1 MPAIAPFGTWPSPIT
16 AAAVAA
22 AGATPQWLDV
32 VHGPGPVHGDRDTG
46 AGPAVWWAEARPA
59 EGGRVALVRIG
70 DDGRAEDVL
79 APPWNVRNRLHEYG
93 GRPWTVVGDTL
104 AFTHWDDQRIYAAPL
119 PGGSAGAD
127 SDGRV
132 RPLTPEP
139 AVPHG
144 VRYGD
149 LRPGADGAVWAVR
162 ETATGS
168 RRTDVSRDL
177 IAVSRDGEVRS
188 LAATHHFLTAPQL
201 SPDGRRAAW
210 LGWDHP
216 SMPWDETAVCVAEV
230 DGDGALGPHRV
241 VAGGDGVSVCQLTWG
256 PAGELL
262 ALADPSGWWNLHRV
276 SLAGAAGGTGFEA
289 IAPVEAEL
297 GGALWKT
304 GARWL
309 APLDRDRYAV
319 LASGRLA
326 VLDTT
331 SGTLTPVA
339 PELTAWAPSLAVAG
353 GDVVGIAAG
362 PHTENTVVRVRPDDG
377 TVEHLTPEP
386 ELPPA
391 EYLSVPQER
400 TFRTADGH
408 AVPAYVY
415 PPRHPECAGPD
426 DERPPYLVHA
436 HGGPTGRNYAV
447 LDLDFSY
454 FTSRGIGVVAVDYG
468 GSVGYG
474 RHYRE
479 RLREQ
484 WGVVDVA
491 DCAAVARTLVEEGT
505 ADPERIA
512 IRGGSAGGFT
522 SAASMTTTGTY
533 RAATVKFPILDL
545 AEWTGDGGE
554 VHDFEAQYVYG
565 LVGPLP
571 ETIRRYRDRSPLH
584 HLDDLAGPV
593 LMLQGL
599 DDEICPPDQAERF
612 IAALEGSGIPHAYLP
627 FEGEQHGFRSA
638 ATIVAALEAEL
649 AFYGQVFG
657 FGTPDVPALELRR

>member
-16 AAAVAA
+16 AGDVAA
-22 AGATPQWLDV
+22 AGVTPQWLDV
-32 VHGPGPVHGDRDTG
+32 VRAADVARGSE
-46 AGPAVWWAEARPA
+46 VWWAEARPA
-59 EGGRVALVRIG
+59 EGGRVALVRAG
-70 DDGRAEDVL
+70 DDGRVADVL
-79 APPWNVRNRLHEYG
+79 PAPWNVRNRLHEYG
-93 GRPWTVVGDTL
+93 GRPWAVVDDTL
-104 AFTHWDDQRIYAAPL
+104 VFTHWDDQRIHAVPLPDGAAATAAP
-119 PGGSAGAD
+119 
-127 SDGRV
+127 V

-139 AVPHG
+139 DVAHG
-144 VRYGD
+144 FRYGD
-149 LRPGADGAVWAVR
+149 LRPGPGGAVWAVR
-162 ETATGS
+162 ETVTGP
-168 RRTDVSRDL
+168 RRIDIARDL
-177 IAVSRDGEVRS
+177 VAVGRDGDVRS
-188 LAATHHFLTAPQL
+188 LAATHHFLTSPQL

-216 SMPWDETAVCVAEV
+216 AMPWDETSVCVAEV
-230 DGDGALGPHRV
+230 EADGTLGPPRV

-276 SLAGAAGGTGFEA
+276 PLDGGGRDAGLVAL
-289 IAPVEAEL
+289 APVEAEL
-297 GGALWKT
+297 GGAMWKT

-339 PELTAWAPSLAVAG
+339 PELTAWSPSIAVAD

-362 PHTENTVVRVRPDDG
+362 PHTENAVVRVRPADG
-377 TVEHLTPEP
+377 TVTHLTPQP

-400 TFRTADGH
+400 TFHTADGH

-415 PPRHPECAGPD
+415 PPRHPDHAGPD

-479 RLREQ
+479 RLRQQ

-491 DCAAVARTLVEEGT
+491 DCAAVARALAEDGT

-522 SAASMTTTGTY
+522 SAASMTVTDTY
-533 RAATVKFPILDL
+533 RAATIKFPILDL
-545 AEWTGDGGE
+545 AQWTGDGGE
-554 VHDFEAQYVYG
+554 VHDFESQYVYG

-571 ETIRRYRDRSPLH
+571 ETAERHRVRSPMHNLGG
-584 HLDDLAGPV
+584 LAGPV
-593 LMLQGL
+593 LLLQGL

-612 IAALEGSGIPHAYLP
+612 VEALEGSGIPHAYLP
-627 FEGEQHGFRSA
+627 FEGEQHGFRGA

-657 FGTPDVPALELRR
+657 FTPDVPPLELRR